1 MSTNSAIHG
10 LWLIGLLRLAI
21 LVLCDMQELNVGFI
35 IEGPAERQTQVIQKA
50 ITAANRKLAELLAG
64 QPHQVTL
71 VPLIK
76 RIDTRNAFAAT
87 KAACDLLMNQVIT
100 VFGPGSTPAS
110 TPSLRITQKY
120 SIPYVVIQWSD
131 YDSLQNY
138 SINLHPSYNEVGR
151 VLRKFIEEA
160 EDWKQL
166 GIIYAKEEGL
176 EKFESLLSHF
186 KGEVIMRK
194 WHTNDMAHKY
204 VIKYFRTTMSHFRF
218 LVDIPHSEIPEFL
231 DLIAEYNMTNQYY
244 SYIFTDWDTQFLDPK
259 TFAVDKGAN
268 FSAISLTNVLS
279 QQFQS
284 PPQHDINRQ
293 TSARSRKT
301 GADSGPEAAS
311 GRESL
316 TYYLLLYDTLHVM
329 AVGISRFISTNSL
342 AIQPPLG
349 LSCSSGDTWSQGP
362 LLLESI
368 KSVGPDDVNGF
379 TGYIQFDEQG
389 RRKGL
394 NISILEINRDGFQEF
409 GYWNEIEEFVV
420 TKKFAETQAE
430 IQKELTGQTLRV
442 TTIEDTP
449 FIMYKGNLTADG
461 QKSMDP
467 KDWHGFCIDLLNEC
481 AAALHF
487 NYTVHP
493 VAHGSYGKAEII
505 DGVEVWDGIIGEL
518 QFKRADLAVAM
529 LTINYE
535 REKVIDFTTPFM
547 NLGVSIIFKKPVGTQ
562 VDLFSFLRPLSPPVW
577 GYVLIAYVG
586 VSMAL
591 FFVARFSPYEWRN
604 PHPCNADSEVLENS
618 FNMLNSLWFTLGSLM
633 QKGSDIL
640 PRATST
646 RIVAGFWWFFT
657 LIIISSYTANLAAFL
672 TVERM
677 KAPIEDVNDLAKQ
690 TKIKYG
696 TREGGSSAAF
706 FEKSNLSVY
715 QRMWQFM
722 SSNKNVMMN
731 STTEAIARVKRGGY
745 AYILESSVNEYYT
758 QRNCELMQVGN
769 NLDSKGYGIGFPQGS
784 KYRDSFS
791 EVILQLQR
799 SQTLEQ
805 MRRYWWGN
813 YSIVEPCNDQPKKSA
828 DATSLGVEQV
838 GGCFVMVLIGLA
850 ASFLVGLAEFLYKAY
865 QRSKITKRSMH
876 EEVAREFRFSMAR
889 SSTRDVAAESALK
902 LPQPPSK
909 CIPTKECRSAAMA
922 YAPCLPATVR
932 PAGYRSSSARFSDRR
947 LSVFD
952 VTLLHRRCSSNR
964 RSRSSTSSQMNT
976 GVTKESVMGLRH
988 KTDGIPSDS
997 TRSLLP
1003 VHSNSEKGRMPKNSP
1018 LASRKSVLND
1028 LTENV
1033 LIPAPA
1039 KWSTSPRMEH
1049 PAIRT
1054 SEHRPEKY
1062 MTVEQSGQYSERGP
1076 TSADSSFTHF
1086 DGQIADLH
1094 WNFPADVRLKKFT
1107 C

>member
-1 MSTNSAIHG
+1 MQE
-10 LWLIGLLRLAI
+10 LWLIGFVLLLGGRAI
-21 LVLCDMQELNVGFI
+21 CDTQELSVGFV
-35 IEGPAERQTQVIQKA
+35 IEGQSEGQTTVIQKA
-50 ITAANRKLAELLAG
+50 ITAANRKLNELLNG
-64 QPHQVTL
+64 QSHQVTL

-76 RIDTRNAFAAT
+76 RISARNAFAAT
-87 KAACDLLMNQVIT
+87 KAACELLADQVIT
-100 VFGPGSTPAS
+100 VFGPNSIPAS
-110 TPSLRITQKY
+110 TQAMWVAQKY
-120 SIPYVVIQWSD
+120 CIPYVVVQWGD
-131 YDSLQNY
+131 DEPIQNY

-151 VLRKFIEEA
+151 VLRRFIEEA

-166 GIIYAKEEGL
+166 GIIYADDEGL

-194 WHTNDMAHKY
+194 WDSNDMAHKY
-204 VIKYFRTTMSHFRF
+204 VIKYFRTTMSQFRF
-218 LVDIPHSEIPEFL
+218 VVDIPQSDIPEFL

-259 TFAVDKGAN
+259 SFAVDKGAN
-268 FSAISLTNVLS
+268 FTTISLTNIIGQQYQS
-279 QQFQS
+279 Q
-284 PPQHDINRQ
+284 PQHVTNRQ
-293 TSARSRKT
+293 DFERSRKAGVGSEA
-301 GADSGPEAAS
+301 GAAN
-311 GRESL
+311 RHESL
-316 TYYLLLYDTLHVM
+316 TYYLLLYDALHLL
-329 AVGISRFISTNSL
+329 AVGISKFISTKSL
-342 AIQPPLG
+342 AIQPPSG
-349 LSCSSGDTWSQGP
+349 LSCSLGDAWSQGP
-362 LLLESI
+362 EVLESI
-368 KSVGPDDVNGF
+368 KSVGPSDINGF
-379 TGYIQFDEQG
+379 TGHIYFDEHG

-394 NISILEINRDGFQEF
+394 NISVLEINRDGFQEF
-409 GYWNEIEEFVV
+409 GYWNEIDEFVV

-449 FIMYKGNLTADG
+449 FIMYKGNLTAAG
-461 QKSMDP
+461 QKSTDP

-481 AAALHF
+481 AAALRF

-493 VAHGSYGKAEII
+493 VADGNYGKGQMI

-535 REKVIDFTTPFM
+535 RERVIDFTTPFM
-547 NLGVSIIFKKPVGTQ
+547 NLGVSIIFKKPVGKQ
-562 VDLFSFLRPLSPPVW
+562 PDLFSFLRPLSPPVW

-604 PHPCNADSEVLENS
+604 PHPCNADSEVLENT

-731 STTEAIARVKRGGY
+731 STKDAIARVKRGGY

-799 SQTLEQ
+799 SQTLEE

-838 GGCFVMVLIGLA
+838 GGCFVMVLVGLG
-850 ASFLVGLAEFLYKAY
+850 ASFLVGLTEFLYKAH
-865 QRSKITKRSMH
+865 QRSKVTKRSMH

-889 SSTRDVAAESALK
+889 SSTRDFGAESALA
-902 LPQPPSK
+902 LPPPPSQ
-909 CIPTKECRSAAMA
+909 CIPTKECRIASMA

-932 PAGYRSSSARFSDRR
+932 PPGSRASSARFSDRR

-952 VTLLHRRCSSNR
+952 VTLLHRRCSGNR
-964 RSRSSTSSQMNT
+964 RSRSSTSSQMNAGVPKENVADLRYKT
-976 GVTKESVMGLRH
+976 GGVISN
-988 KTDGIPSDS
+988 S
-997 TRSLLP
+997 TRPLLP
-1003 VHSNSEKGRMPKNSP
+1003 EVSRPERGRTPKASPTASERCDQNAPTEPARSP
-1018 LASRKSVLND
+1018 APVKSV
-1028 LTENV
+1028 
-1033 LIPAPA
+1033 
-1039 KWSTSPRMEH
+1039 TSPQMYH
-1049 PAIRT
+1049 PAMRT
-1054 SEHRPEKY
+1054 PGRRSDRYVAE
-1062 MTVEQSGQYSERGP
+1062 EQSGQYSERGP
-1076 TSADSSFTHF
+1076 TSADSRLTHF
-1086 DGQIADLH
+1086 AGQIADPH
-1094 WNFPADVRLKKFT
+1094 RSCPADIRMKKFT

>member
-87 KAACDLLMNQVIT
+87 KAAIEKIVYFQANKVLTEYQLLLKACDLLMNQVIT

-131 YDSLQNY
+131 DDSLQNY

-166 GIIYAKEEGL
+166 GIIYAKEEGKTMKNYGL

-231 DLIAEYNMTNQYY
+231 DL
-244 SYIFTDWDTQFLDPK
+244 DTQFLDPK

-394 NISILEINRDGFQEF
+394 NISVLEINRDGFQEVSYSLDLKKPSLPAFGCTVLRCHATGQILKF

-865 QRSKITKRSMH
+865 QRSKITKASQYTFITSPNLGNLIDDALRLISKMQHQTQMSSPKRSMH

-976 GVTKESVMGLRH
+976 GLHTHL
-988 KTDGIPSDS
+988 
-997 TRSLLP
+997 SLLY
-1003 VHSNSEKGRMPKNSP
+1003 MY
-1018 LASRKSVLND
+1018 LRK
-1028 LTENV
+1028 
-1033 LIPAPA
+1033 
-1039 KWSTSPRMEH
+1039 
-1049 PAIRT
+1049 
-1054 SEHRPEKY
+1054 
-1062 MTVEQSGQYSERGP
+1062 
-1076 TSADSSFTHF
+1076 
-1086 DGQIADLH
+1086 
-1094 WNFPADVRLKKFT
+1094 
-1107 C
+1107 